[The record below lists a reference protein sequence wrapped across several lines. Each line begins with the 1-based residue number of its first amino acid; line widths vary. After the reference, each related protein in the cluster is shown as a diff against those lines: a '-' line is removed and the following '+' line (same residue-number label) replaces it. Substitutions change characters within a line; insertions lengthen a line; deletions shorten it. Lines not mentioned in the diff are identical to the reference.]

1 MSPRHPE
8 LEQTMTNDH
17 ATNDH
22 AIHSGSAVESLPE
35 LIDEEFETIGD
46 HHRMAAHHFAA
57 AAKHHL
63 AAAVADDEGDDETNA
78 HQAYLAYRHQLNAV
92 QYAEIAVMDS
102 ESLEDAHDGAL
113 NEESSK
119 D

>member
-1 MSPRHPE
+1 
-8 LEQTMTNDH
+8 MTNDH
-17 ATNDH
+17 ASNDRSVL
-22 AIHSGSAVESLPE
+22 ADQAKSAAELLPE
-35 LIDEEFETIGD
+35 FTGEELETIGD

-63 AAAVADDEGDDETNA
+63 AAAIADEEGDDETNA

-102 ESLEDAHDGAL
+102 ERLEDAHDGAL
-113 NEESSK
+113 HQEISK
-119 D
+119 G